1 MNCESKNSVFFS
13 WFKFFFPGEKI
24 FWCNTFLVKQKLVK
38 KMVKKKK
45 IQETNLVKTK
55 LVNKKDLRNKNAG

>member
-13 WFKFFFPGEKI
+13 WFKFFLGENI

-38 KMVKKKK
+38 KIVKKKK
-45 IQETNLVKTK
+45 IQETKFG
-55 LVNKKDLRNKNAG
+55 KDQIG